1 MKQPTILF
9 VIVCCL
15 IGACKILNAQDSGAE
30 TQALKL
36 EVQVLK
42 TQLKEEK
49 QKQEANS
56 EFTLGNLISLE
67 QLENGT
73 DAERIKQ
80 LEDAFNDCPQYSFIP
95 TPEEFRIVAAGL
107 RHENQ
112 IVRAGSAALLQRLST
127 KVAADVAEQMTR
139 KRYDQFAKFELNDEA
154 WYKSVYFL
162 FHRPEIRETDA
173 YIAWNKHSIG
183 RRCHSSYL
191 ACRKYHQLFSKSF
204 KLASY
209 LNTQDIP
216 TLKFAIQHK
225 IEQLTV
231 PTDPMVARKLQNIA
245 DHCPEKSVCYLATKL
260 LDLINRKQ
268 IDR

>member
-1 MKQPTILF
+1 MVTLFICVIL
-9 VIVCCL
+9 C
-15 IGACKILNAQDSGAE
+15 
-30 TQALKL
+30 
-36 EVQVLK
+36 
-42 TQLKEEK
+42 
-49 QKQEANS
+49 QESHS

-80 LEDAFNDCPQYSFIP
+80 LEEAIRHEPNYRLVP

-112 IVRAGSAALLQRLST
+112 IIRAGSAALLERLSKKT
-127 KVAADVAEQMTR
+127 AGNVASQMTR
-139 KRYDQFAKFELNDEA
+139 ERYDRFSKFKADDEA

-162 FHRPEIRETDA
+162 GHRPEIPSTDA
-173 YIAWNKHSIG
+173 YKAWNIHFTG
-183 RRCHSSYL
+183 RRCPSSY
-191 ACRKYHQLFSKSF
+191 FSYREYQQSF
-204 KLASY
+204 QRSFELASY
-209 LNTQDIP
+209 LDTQDIP
-216 TLKFAIQHK
+216 TLTFAMEQK

-231 PTDPMVARKLQNIA
+231 PTDPDVRRKLQNIV
-245 DHCPEKSVCYLATKL
+245 DHCPEQSACKLAVRL